1 MFKLVDGADQAPVT
15 PVIRVI
21 GIGGGGG
28 NAVQHMAE
36 HGIEGVEFICANT
49 DLQALQGKTARILQL
64 GCQLTRGQG
73 AGSEPEV
80 GREAALEDRG
90 RLQEALEG
98 CDMVFIAAGMGG
110 GTGTGAAPIL
120 AQVAQEMGILTVAVV
135 TRPFDFEGKKR
146 RAVAD
151 KGIEDLGQF
160 VNSLITIPNEK
171 LTSVLGAEMTLL
183 NAFAAANDVLL
194 NAVQGIADIIT
205 RPGLVNVD
213 FADVRTVMSE
223 KGMAMMGAGKAQGE
237 GRAEAAAEAAI
248 NSPLLEDVSLSGA
261 KGILVN
267 VTAGMDL
274 TIGEYNEIG
283 ARVKKRASD
292 SATVVAGAVID
303 PALSGD
309 IRVTIVATGLGDAPV
324 RSEAPDA
331 PDTSRVRLVQNARI
345 SADYREFE
353 QPTVLRNQAPA
364 EPPKDTRDTQGKPAE
379 DTEISVPAFLRRQA
393 D

>member
-1 MFKLVDGADQAPVT
+1 MFKLVDGADQTPVT
-15 PVIRVI
+15 PVIKVI

-36 HGIEGVEFICANT
+36 NGIEGVEFICANT
-49 DLQALQGKTARILQL
+49 DLQALQNKTARILQL
-64 GCQLTRGQG
+64 GGKLTGGQG
-73 AGSEPEV
+73 AGTKPDI

-98 CDMVFIAAGMGG
+98 CDMAFIAAGMGG
-110 GTGTGAAPIL
+110 GTGTGAAPVL

-135 TRPFDFEGKKR
+135 TRPFDFEGR
-146 RAVAD
+146 AAVAD
-151 KGIEDLGQF
+151 KGIEELGQF
-160 VNSLITIPNEK
+160 VNSLITISNEK
-171 LTSVLGAEMTLL
+171 LKSVLGAEMTLL

-194 NAVQGIADIIT
+194 NAVQGIAEIIT

-237 GRAEAAAEAAI
+237 GRAGAAAEAAI
-248 NSPLLEDVSLSGA
+248 SSPLLEDVNLSGA
-261 KGILVN
+261 RGILVN

-274 TIGEYNEIG
+274 AIGEYDEIG
-283 ARVKKRASD
+283 ARVKQLASD
-292 SATVVAGAVID
+292 SATVVVGAVID
-303 PALSGD
+303 PELSGD
-309 IRVTIVATGLGDAPV
+309 IRVTIVATGLGDAPA
-324 RSEAPDA
+324 RSDA
-331 PDTSRVRLVQNARI
+331 PEASRVRLVQNARI

-353 QPTVLRNQAPA
+353 RPTALRNQAP
-364 EPPKDTRDTQGKPAE
+364 EETPKGMRDPQGKPAK

>member
-36 HGIEGVEFICANT
+36 NGIEGVEFICANT
-49 DLQALQGKTARILQL
+49 DLQALRGKTARTLQL
-64 GCQLTRGQG
+64 GGQLTRGQG
-73 AGSEPEV
+73 AGSKPDV

-110 GTGTGAAPIL
+110 GTGTGAAPVL

-194 NAVQGIADIIT
+194 NAVQGIAEIIT

-261 KGILVN
+261 QGILVN

-309 IRVTIVATGLGDAPV
+309 IRVTIVATGLGDAPGK
-324 RSEAPDA
+324 SDAPDA
-331 PDTSRVRLVQNARI
+331 SRVRLVQNARI
-345 SADYREFE
+345 SADYKDFE
-353 QPTVLRNQAPA
+353 QPTALRNQAPA
-364 EPPKDTRDTQGKPAE
+364 EPPKDTRNPQGKPAE
-379 DTEISVPAFLRRQA
+379 DAEYLSVPAFLRRQA

>member
-49 DLQALQGKTARILQL
+49 DLQALRGKTARTLQL
-64 GCQLTRGQG
+64 GGQLTRGQG
-73 AGSEPEV
+73 AGSKPDV

-110 GTGTGAAPIL
+110 GTGTGAAPVL

-151 KGIEDLGQF
+151 RGIEDLGQF

-194 NAVQGIADIIT
+194 NAVQGIAEIIT
-205 RPGLVNVD
+205 KPGLVNVD

-309 IRVTIVATGLGDAPV
+309 IRVTIVATGLGDAPA

-331 PDTSRVRLVQNARI
+331 SRVRLVQNAPI

-364 EPPKDTRDTQGKPAE
+364 EPPKDTRDSQGKPAE
-379 DTEISVPAFLRRQA
+379 DAEYLSVPAFLRRQA

>member
-1 MFKLVDGADQAPVT
+1 MFKLVDGADQTPVT
-15 PVIRVI
+15 PVIKVI

-36 HGIEGVEFICANT
+36 NGIEGVEFICANT
-49 DLQALQGKTARILQL
+49 DLQALQNKTARILQL
-64 GCQLTRGQG
+64 GGKLTGGQG
-73 AGSEPEV
+73 AGTKPDV

-98 CDMVFIAAGMGG
+98 CDMAFIAAGMGG
-110 GTGTGAAPIL
+110 GTGTGAAPVL

-135 TRPFDFEGKKR
+135 TRPFDFEGR
-146 RAVAD
+146 AAVAD
-151 KGIEDLGQF
+151 KGIEELGQF
-160 VNSLITIPNEK
+160 VNSLITISNEK
-171 LTSVLGAEMTLL
+171 LKSVLGAEMTLL

-194 NAVQGIADIIT
+194 NAVQGIAEIIT

-237 GRAEAAAEAAI
+237 GRAGAAAEAAI
-248 NSPLLEDVSLSGA
+248 SSPLLEDVNLSGA
-261 KGILVN
+261 RGILVN

-274 TIGEYNEIG
+274 AIGEYDEIG
-283 ARVKKRASD
+283 ARVKQLASD
-292 SATVVAGAVID
+292 SATVVVGAVID
-303 PALSGD
+303 PELSGD
-309 IRVTIVATGLGDAPV
+309 IRVTIVATGLGDAPA
-324 RSEAPDA
+324 RSDA
-331 PDTSRVRLVQNARI
+331 PEASRVRLVQNARI

-353 QPTVLRNQAPA
+353 RPTALRNQAP
-364 EPPKDTRDTQGKPAE
+364 EETPKGMRDPQGKPAK

>member
-1 MFKLVDGADQAPVT
+1 MFKLVDGADQTPVT
-15 PVIRVI
+15 PVIKVI

-36 HGIEGVEFICANT
+36 NGIEGVEFICANT
-49 DLQALQGKTARILQL
+49 DLQALQNKTARTLQL
-64 GCQLTRGQG
+64 GGKLTGGQG
-73 AGSEPEV
+73 AGTKPDV

-98 CDMVFIAAGMGG
+98 CDMAFIAAGMGG
-110 GTGTGAAPIL
+110 GTGTGAAPVL

-135 TRPFDFEGKKR
+135 TRPFDFEGR
-146 RAVAD
+146 AAVAD
-151 KGIEDLGQF
+151 KGIEELGHF
-160 VNSLITIPNEK
+160 VNSLITISNEK
-171 LTSVLGAEMTLL
+171 LKSVLGAEMTLL

-194 NAVQGIADIIT
+194 NAVQGIAEIIT

-237 GRAEAAAEAAI
+237 GRAGAAAEAAI
-248 NSPLLEDVSLSGA
+248 ASPLLEDVNLSGA

-274 TIGEYNEIG
+274 AIGEYDEIG
-283 ARVKKRASD
+283 ARVKQLASD
-292 SATVVAGAVID
+292 SATVVVGAVID
-303 PALSGD
+303 PELSGD
-309 IRVTIVATGLGDAPV
+309 IRVTIVATGLGDAPGK
-324 RSEAPDA
+324 SDA
-331 PDTSRVRLVQNARI
+331 QDASRVRLVQNARI
-345 SADYREFE
+345 SADYRDFE
-353 QPTVLRNQAPA
+353 RPTALRNQTP
-364 EPPKDTRDTQGKPAE
+364 EETPKDTRDPQGKPAE
-379 DTEISVPAFLRRQA
+379 DAEYLSVPAFLRRQA

>member
-15 PVIRVI
+15 PVIKVI

-36 HGIEGVEFICANT
+36 NGIEGVEFICANT
-49 DLQALQGKTARILQL
+49 DLQALRGKTARTLQL
-64 GCQLTRGQG
+64 GGKLTGGQG

-110 GTGTGAAPIL
+110 GTGTGAAPVL

-151 KGIEDLGQF
+151 KGIEELGRF

-171 LTSVLGAEMTLL
+171 LKSVLGAEMTLL

-194 NAVQGIADIIT
+194 NAVQGIAEIIT

-248 NSPLLEDVSLSGA
+248 ASPLLEDVNLSGA

-274 TIGEYNEIG
+274 TIGEYDEIG
-283 ARVKKRASD
+283 ARVKQLASD

-309 IRVTIVATGLGDAPV
+309 IRVTIVATGHGDAAE
-324 RSEAPDA
+324 RSHAQDA
-331 PDTSRVRLVQNARI
+331 SRVRLVQNARI
-345 SADYREFE
+345 SADYKDFE
-353 QPTVLRNQAPA
+353 RPTALRNQTP
-364 EPPKDTRDTQGKPAE
+364 EETPKGMRDPQGKPTEDAE
-379 DTEISVPAFLRRQA
+379 YLSVPAFLRRQA

>member
-49 DLQALQGKTARILQL
+49 DLQALRGKTARTLQL
-64 GCQLTRGQG
+64 GGQLTRGQG
-73 AGSEPEV
+73 AGSKPDV

-110 GTGTGAAPIL
+110 GTGTGAAPVL

-194 NAVQGIADIIT
+194 NAVQGIAEIIT
-205 RPGLVNVD
+205 KPGLVNVD

-309 IRVTIVATGLGDAPV
+309 IRVTIVATGLGDAPA

-331 PDTSRVRLVQNARI
+331 SRVRLVQNAPI

-364 EPPKDTRDTQGKPAE
+364 EPPKDTRDSQGKPAE
-379 DTEISVPAFLRRQA
+379 DAEYLSVPAFLRRQA

>member
-1 MFKLVDGADQAPVT
+1 MFKLADGADQAPVT
-15 PVIRVI
+15 PVIKVI

-36 HGIEGVEFICANT
+36 NGIEGVEFICANT
-49 DLQALQGKTARILQL
+49 DLQALRGKTARTLQL
-64 GCQLTRGQG
+64 GGQLTGGQG

-98 CDMVFIAAGMGG
+98 CDMIFIAAGMGG
-110 GTGTGAAPIL
+110 GTGTGAAPVL

-151 KGIEDLGQF
+151 KGIEELGRF

-171 LTSVLGAEMTLL
+171 LKSVLGAEMTLL

-194 NAVQGIADIIT
+194 NAVQGIAEIIT

-248 NSPLLEDVSLSGA
+248 ASPLLEDVNLSGA

-274 TIGEYNEIG
+274 TIGEYDEIG
-283 ARVKKRASD
+283 ARVKQLASD

-309 IRVTIVATGLGDAPV
+309 IRVTIVATGLGDAAE
-324 RSEAPDA
+324 RSHAQDA
-331 PDTSRVRLVQNARI
+331 SRVRLVQNARI
-345 SADYREFE
+345 SADYRDFE
-353 QPTVLRNQAPA
+353 QPTALRNQALEA
-364 EPPKDTRDTQGKPAE
+364 PPKDTRDPQGKPAE
-379 DTEISVPAFLRRQA
+379 DAEYLSVPAFLRRQA

>member
-1 MFKLVDGADQAPVT
+1 MFKLVDGADQAPVI
-15 PVIRVI
+15 PAIRVI

-28 NAVQHMAE
+28 NAVQHMTE

-49 DLQALQGKTARILQL
+49 DLQALQGKTARTLQL
-64 GCQLTRGQG
+64 GCKLTEGMG
-73 AGSEPEV
+73 AGSEPDV

-146 RAVAD
+146 RTVAD
-151 KGIEDLGQF
+151 KGIEELGQF

-171 LTSVLGAEMTLL
+171 LKSVLGAEMTLL

-194 NAVQGIADIIT
+194 NAVQGIAEIIT

-223 KGMAMMGAGKAQGE
+223 KGMAMMGAGKARGE
-237 GRAEAAAEAAI
+237 GRAESAAEAAI

-274 TIGEYNEIG
+274 TIGEYDEIG
-283 ARVKKRASD
+283 ARVKQLASD

-303 PALSGD
+303 PELSGD
-309 IRVTIVATGLGDAPV
+309 IRVTIVATGLGDAPA
-324 RSEAPDA
+324 RSDTPDA
-331 PDTSRVRLVQNARI
+331 SRVRLVQNARI

-353 QPTVLRNQAPA
+353 QPTALRNQAPA
-364 EPPKDTRDTQGKPAE
+364 ESPKGTRETQGKPAE
-379 DTEISVPAFLRRQA
+379 DAELSVPAFLRRQA

>member
-49 DLQALQGKTARILQL
+49 DLQALRGKTARTLQL
-64 GCQLTRGQG
+64 GGQLTGGQG

-110 GTGTGAAPIL
+110 GTGTGAAPVL

-151 KGIEDLGQF
+151 RGIEDLGQF

-194 NAVQGIADIIT
+194 NAVQGIAEIIT
-205 RPGLVNVD
+205 KPGLVNVD

-309 IRVTIVATGLGDAPV
+309 IRVTIVATGLGDAPA

-331 PDTSRVRLVQNARI
+331 SRVRLVQNAPI

-364 EPPKDTRDTQGKPAE
+364 ESPKDTRDPQGKPAE
-379 DTEISVPAFLRRQA
+379 DAEYLSVPAFLRRQA

>member
-49 DLQALQGKTARILQL
+49 DLQALRGKTARTLQL
-64 GCQLTRGQG
+64 GGQLTGGQG

-110 GTGTGAAPIL
+110 GTGTGAAPVL

-151 KGIEDLGQF
+151 KGIEELGRF

-171 LTSVLGAEMTLL
+171 LKSVLGAEMTLL

-194 NAVQGIADIIT
+194 NAVQGIAEIIT

-248 NSPLLEDVSLSGA
+248 ASPLLEDVNLSGA

-274 TIGEYNEIG
+274 TIGEYDEIG
-283 ARVKKRASD
+283 ARVKQLASD

-303 PALSGD
+303 PELSGD
-309 IRVTIVATGLGDAPV
+309 IRVTIVATGLGDAPGK
-324 RSEAPDA
+324 SDA
-331 PDTSRVRLVQNARI
+331 QDASRVRLVQNARI
-345 SADYREFE
+345 SADYRDFE
-353 QPTVLRNQAPA
+353 RPTALRNQTP
-364 EPPKDTRDTQGKPAE
+364 EETPKDARDPQGKPAE
-379 DTEISVPAFLRRQA
+379 DAEYLSVPAFLRRQA

>member
-15 PVIRVI
+15 PVIKVI

-49 DLQALQGKTARILQL
+49 DLQALRGKTARTLQL
-64 GCQLTRGQG
+64 GCQLTGGQG
-73 AGSEPEV
+73 AGSEPDV

-110 GTGTGAAPIL
+110 GTGTGAAPVL

-151 KGIEDLGQF
+151 KGIEELGRF

-171 LTSVLGAEMTLL
+171 LKSVLGAEMTLL

-194 NAVQGIADIIT
+194 NAVQGIAEIIT

-237 GRAEAAAEAAI
+237 GRAESAAEAAI
-248 NSPLLEDVSLSGA
+248 ASPLLEDVNLSGA

-274 TIGEYNEIG
+274 TIGEYDEIG
-283 ARVKKRASD
+283 ARVKQLASD

-309 IRVTIVATGLGDAPV
+309 IRVTIVATGLGDAPE
-324 RSEAPDA
+324 RSDA

-364 EPPKDTRDTQGKPAE
+364 EPPKDTRDPQGKPAE
-379 DTEISVPAFLRRQA
+379 DAEYLSVPAFLRRQA

>member
-1 MFKLVDGADQAPVT
+1 MFKLADGADQAPVT
-15 PVIRVI
+15 PVIKVI

-36 HGIEGVEFICANT
+36 NGIEGVEFICANT
-49 DLQALQGKTARILQL
+49 DLQALRGKTARTLQL
-64 GCQLTRGQG
+64 GGQLTGGQG

-110 GTGTGAAPIL
+110 GTGTGAAPVL

-151 KGIEDLGQF
+151 KGIEDLGRF

-171 LTSVLGAEMTLL
+171 LKSVLGAEMTLL

-194 NAVQGIADIIT
+194 NAVQGIAEIIT

-248 NSPLLEDVSLSGA
+248 ASPLLEDVNLSGA

-274 TIGEYNEIG
+274 TIGEYDEIG
-283 ARVKKRASD
+283 ARVKQLASD

-309 IRVTIVATGLGDAPV
+309 IRVTIVATGLGDAAE
-324 RSEAPDA
+324 RSHAQDA
-331 PDTSRVRLVQNARI
+331 SRVRLVQSARI
-345 SADYREFE
+345 SADYKDFE
-353 QPTVLRNQAPA
+353 RPTALRNQAP
-364 EPPKDTRDTQGKPAE
+364 EETPKGMRDPQGKLTEDAE
-379 DTEISVPAFLRRQA
+379 YLSVPAFLRRQA

>member
-15 PVIRVI
+15 PVIKVI

-49 DLQALQGKTARILQL
+49 DLQALRGKTARTLQL
-64 GCQLTRGQG
+64 GGKLTGGQG

-110 GTGTGAAPIL
+110 GTGTGAAPVL

-151 KGIEDLGQF
+151 KGIEELGRF

-171 LTSVLGAEMTLL
+171 LKSVLGAEMTLL

-194 NAVQGIADIIT
+194 NAVQGIAEIIT

-237 GRAEAAAEAAI
+237 GRAESAAEAAI
-248 NSPLLEDVSLSGA
+248 ASPLLEDVNLSGA

-274 TIGEYNEIG
+274 TIGEYDEIG
-283 ARVKKRASD
+283 ARVKQLASD

-309 IRVTIVATGLGDAPV
+309 IRVTIVATGLGDAPA
-324 RSEAPDA
+324 RSPVPDA
-331 PDTSRVRLVQNARI
+331 SRVRLVQNARI
-345 SADYREFE
+345 SADYKDFE
-353 QPTVLRNQAPA
+353 QPTALRNQAPEA
-364 EPPKDTRDTQGKPAE
+364 PPKDTRDPQGKLAE
-379 DTEISVPAFLRRQA
+379 DAEYLSVPAFLRRQA

>member
-15 PVIRVI
+15 PVIRVL

-49 DLQALQGKTARILQL
+49 DLQALRGKTARTLQL
-64 GCQLTRGQG
+64 GGQLTGGQG
-73 AGSEPEV
+73 AGSKPDV

-110 GTGTGAAPIL
+110 GTGTGAAPVL

-135 TRPFDFEGKKR
+135 TRPFDFEGQKR

-151 KGIEDLGQF
+151 KGIEELGQF

-171 LTSVLGAEMTLL
+171 LKSVLGAEMTLL

-194 NAVQGIADIIT
+194 NAVQGIAEIIT

-274 TIGEYNEIG
+274 TIGEYDEIG

-309 IRVTIVATGLGDAPV
+309 IRVTIVATGLGDAPA
-324 RSEAPDA
+324 RSPVPDA
-331 PDTSRVRLVQNARI
+331 SRVRLVQNAHI

-364 EPPKDTRDTQGKPAE
+364 EPLKDTRDTQGKPAE
-379 DTEISVPAFLRRQA
+379 DAEYLSVPAFLRRQA

>member
-28 NAVQHMAE
+28 NAVQHMTE
-36 HGIEGVEFICANT
+36 NGIEGVEFICANT

-64 GCQLTRGQG
+64 GGQLTRGQG
-73 AGSEPEV
+73 AGSEPDV

-110 GTGTGAAPIL
+110 GTGTGAAPVL

-261 KGILVN
+261 KGILIN

-292 SATVVAGAVID
+292 SATVVAGTVID

-309 IRVTIVATGLGDAPV
+309 IRVTIVATGLGDAPA
-324 RSEAPDA
+324 RSDAPPDA
-331 PDTSRVRLVQNARI
+331 SRVRLVQNARI

-364 EPPKDTRDTQGKPAE
+364 APPKGMRDTQGKPTE
-379 DTEISVPAFLRRQA
+379 DTELSVPAFLRRQA

>member
-15 PVIRVI
+15 PVIRVL

-49 DLQALQGKTARILQL
+49 DLQALRGKTARTLQL
-64 GCQLTRGQG
+64 GGQLTGGQG
-73 AGSEPEV
+73 AGSKPDV

-110 GTGTGAAPIL
+110 GTGTGAAPVL

-135 TRPFDFEGKKR
+135 TRPFDFEGQKR

-151 KGIEDLGQF
+151 NGIEELGQF

-171 LTSVLGAEMTLL
+171 LKSVLGAEMTLL

-194 NAVQGIADIIT
+194 NAVQGIAEIIT

-274 TIGEYNEIG
+274 TIGEYDEIG

-309 IRVTIVATGLGDAPV
+309 IRVTIVATGLGDAPA
-324 RSEAPDA
+324 RSPVPDA
-331 PDTSRVRLVQNARI
+331 SRVRLVQNAHI

-364 EPPKDTRDTQGKPAE
+364 EPLKDTRDTQGKPAE
-379 DTEISVPAFLRRQA
+379 DAEYLSVPAFLRRQA